1 MDLPC
6 YICCYVYSWSYF
18 IFEQMKHILFD
29 LEGCSEDL
37 LDDARHVRNSL
48 FHASI
53 ASNSEILK
61 IDFHKFYPQGVTGYA
76 LLADS
81 HLSIHTW
88 PEKGVAKCDIFTCG
102 VPDIGRWQS
111 RGSTVKECNNR
122 DSLAFKWGGIIW
134 LSPINNH
141 TAPNVTS

>member
-1 MDLPC
+1 
-6 YICCYVYSWSYF
+6 
-18 IFEQMKHILFD
+18 MKHILFD
-29 LEGCSEDL
+29 LEECPYDL
-37 LDDARHVRNSL
+37 LDDERFVRNSL

-102 VPDIGRWQS
+102 VK
-111 RGSTVKECNNR
+111 STPEKAVEY
-122 DSLAFKWGGIIW
+122 LIEAFKATK
-134 LSPINNH
+134 S
-141 TAPNVTS
+141 TSQEYERI